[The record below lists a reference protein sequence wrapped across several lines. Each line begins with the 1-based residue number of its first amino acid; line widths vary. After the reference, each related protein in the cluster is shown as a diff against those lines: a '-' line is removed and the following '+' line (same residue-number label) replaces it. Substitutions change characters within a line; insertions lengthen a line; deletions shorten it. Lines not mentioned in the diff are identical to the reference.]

1 MRRVGAG
8 SVAAVAFA
16 ALAFAVLVGA
26 GATASA
32 DTTPSFQGPN
42 QSAID
47 QCIGTDPVVGM
58 PPSCVY
64 DANGNLIG
72 RTSPSGLDGGSSGPN
87 LVPFVFLALLWSAVP
102 FAIAVGLAR
111 SRGEPVGTAVLLIL
125 VLGWI
130 GLLIV
135 VYGQRRAA
143 GDVGRLL
150 NPVETTARSAPPP
163 ESPEARLRKIEDL
176 HALGLI
182 SDEER
187 TTRRAA
193 ILDRL

>member
-1 MRRVGAG
+1 MRRVGAET
-8 SVAAVAFA
+8 VAAIAFA
-16 ALAFAVLVGA
+16 ASAFVVLLGA
-26 GATASA
+26 GTTASA
-32 DTTPSFQGPN
+32 DTTPSLQSPD

-72 RTSPSGLDGGSSGPN
+72 RSPSGVGGGSSAPN
-87 LVPFVFLALLWSAVP
+87 LAPLLFLAVLWSAVP
-102 FAIAVGLAR
+102 FAIAVGAR
-111 SRGEPVGTAVLLIL
+111 SRGEPVGTAVLLTL

-143 GDVGRLL
+143 DDVGRLL
-150 NPVETTARSAPPP
+150 DPTATARSTPTP
-163 ESPEARLRKIEDL
+163 ESPAARLRQIDDL

-182 SDEER
+182 TDEER
-187 TTRRAA
+187 ATRRAA

>member
-1 MRRVGAG
+1 V
-8 SVAAVAFA
+8 
-16 ALAFAVLVGA
+16 VLLGV

-32 DTTPSFQGPN
+32 DTTPSFQSPN

-58 PPSCVY
+58 PPSCSY

-72 RTSPSGLDGGSSGPN
+72 RTSPSGFDGGGSAPS
-87 LVPFVFLALLWSAVP
+87 LVPFLFLALIWSVVP
-102 FAIAVGLAR
+102 FVIAVSLAR
-111 SRGEPVGTAVLLIL
+111 SRGEPVSTAVLLTL

-135 VYGQRRAA
+135 VYGQRRVA
-143 GDVGRLL
+143 GDIAHVMSSDG
-150 NPVETTARSAPPP
+150 PAGRSAPST
-163 ESPEARLRKIEDL
+163 ESPEARLRKIDDL

-182 SDEER
+182 TDEER
-187 TTRRAA
+187 ATRRAA
-193 ILDRL
+193 IVDRL